1 MKKHLLA
8 WQYLRI
14 ACLLLLAGPAALAQ
28 NKPTLKMLLV
38 ICDDYESP
46 ENNKIA
52 QSVRFDLATMTRLL
66 DILEKR
72 NIVNVERTLLQG
84 RKATLKNI
92 NATLNALNAG
102 PNDVVWFYFSGHG
115 GMENG
120 KTFLSTS
127 DEKDLP
133 RSTLQ
138 NILNAKP
145 ARLKILMTDAC
156 SNDVNGG
163 AVSRSLSR
171 NTSPAQ
177 EGRFDAVYRDLF
189 SRYTG
194 MLHMSGSTE
203 GEYAWSDDDMGGHF
217 THYFIREN
225 LIKNPT
231 NSWVKMF
238 DDARQK
244 TMRMFNLGL
253 SASQRSELAREG
265 IRSQTP
271 RTYAVPQLKG
281 TLASQTA
288 PAAPAAQPI
297 VVRNLT
303 KQAISFFIDNNP
315 ATGIW
320 SEAKLDKRR
329 LAPGGTTKLSQ
340 RAATVG
346 FVEGNSESYYELE
359 TGNYS
364 FEVSDNGEVD
374 LYVEETEKAA
384 ASPPRRSNTQRLAG
398 QWVSADQEGETIM
411 SFQANGTFSE
421 EDPDSKAVL
430 DTGTWQVVKLTIKG
444 RDKTAVKIT
453 MEDEDGESVL
463 YYLLTFDSDESAE
476 LSLYKAT
483 IDGEKVPLT
492 EELKTESVLMLER
505 I

>member
-1 MKKHLLA
+1 MKKHLPARLF
-8 WQYLRI
+8 LRV

-28 NKPTLKMLLV
+28 NKPTLKMLMV

-171 NTSPAQ
+171 NASPAQ

-189 SRYTG
+189 SRYAG

-225 LIKNPT
+225 LIKNPI

-315 ATGIW
+315 TSGIW

-374 LYVEETEKAA
+374 LYVEETDKTA
-384 ASPPRRSNTQRLAG
+384 PPRRSNTQRLTG
-398 QWVSADQEGETIM
+398 KWLCTDQEGETAM
-411 SFQANGTFSE
+411 TFQANGTFTE
-421 EDPDSKAVL
+421 KEPEGKEVL
-430 DTGTWQVVKLTIKG
+430 ETGAWQVVKLMI
-444 RDKTAVKIT
+444 REREKTAVKIT
-453 MEDEDGESVL
+453 MEDEDGEIAL
-463 YYLLTFDSDESAE
+463 YYLLTFDNDDNAE
-476 LSLYKAT
+476 LSLHKIL
-483 IDGEKVPLT
+483 IDGEKVPVT
-492 EELKTESVLMLER
+492 KELKLESVLTLER
-505 I
+505 M